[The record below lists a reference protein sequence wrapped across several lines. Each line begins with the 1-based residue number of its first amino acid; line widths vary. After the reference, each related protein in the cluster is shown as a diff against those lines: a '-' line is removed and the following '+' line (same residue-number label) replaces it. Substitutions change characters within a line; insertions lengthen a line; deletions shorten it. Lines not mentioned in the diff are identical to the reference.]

1 MTRLKRLCSRL
12 GPGGTPRNSRWG
24 VPPGSPNPDPISDQK
39 NVRIFHTRFQ
49 TWRWSQNVTLHVY
62 IKQKLCHHWRDQ
74 RLKRQQK
81 YFLKSISNSHITLSF
96 PSFGIE
102 TTNTLIHNCSSVVNH
117 TRFQTKMG
125 KVYIVPFSD
134 QNGAKTLPFGAA
146 HTYMAYIREYPPPPP
161 PSH

>member
-1 MTRLKRLCSRL
+1 M
-12 GPGGTPRNSRWG
+12 
-24 VPPGSPNPDPISDQK
+24 PPGSPNPDPISDQK

-81 YFLKSISNSHITLSF
+81 YFLKSISNSHVTLSF

-102 TTNTLIHNCSSVVNH
+102 TTNTLIHNRSSVVNH
-117 TRFQTKMG
+117 TRFQTKTG
-125 KVYIVPFSD
+125 QKPLPFS
-134 QNGAKTLPFGAA
+134 AA
-146 HTYMAYIREYPPPPP
+146 QTYMAYIREYPPPP
-161 PSH
+161 SLIRA

>member
-1 MTRLKRLCSRL
+1 M
-12 GPGGTPRNSRWG
+12 
-24 VPPGSPNPDPISDQK
+24 PPGSPNPDPISDQK

-102 TTNTLIHNCSSVVNH
+102 TTNTLIHNRSSVVNH

-125 KVYIVPFSD
+125 KVYNRF
-134 QNGAKTLPFGAA
+134 QTKTGQKP
-146 HTYMAYIREYPPPPP
+146 YPLGWHIPIWLIYGSTPPPP
-161 PSH
+161 PSLIRA